1 MEESFASRLMR
12 VVPIVVVESAEVAV
26 AEEDTMIVTV
36 EVVEDV
42 MTETIVVDE
51 VETGVILVT
60 EIGDAEADPIQG
72 IVGTGA
78 GAIQGD
84 EEEVAARIEAS
95 PEAEVKG
102 KKSLQL
108 PLISV

>member
-1 MEESFASRLMR
+1 
-12 VVPIVVVESAEVAV
+12 
-26 AEEDTMIVTV
+26 MI
-36 EVVEDV
+36 E
-42 MTETIVVDE
+42 VDE

-60 EIGDAEADPIQG
+60 EIGDAEVDPIQG

-95 PEAEVKG
+95 PEAEVK
-102 KKSLQL
+102 KNRFSSHQYQYE
-108 PLISV
+108 IHI